1 MSELFLSIFNTA
13 VTAGWL
19 VLAVLVA
26 RLLLKNAPGWAKCTL
41 WAIVGLRLIW
51 PFELESIVSLVPSAQ
66 TLPPAELYDYTPEIH
81 TGIYAVNSTINPV
94 FTETFLSGPQNSVN
108 PLQVV
113 VMVASVL
120 WIIGMV
126 AMAGY
131 ALVSYLRLRHRVSAS
146 MPAGEG
152 VYLCDTISSPFILG
166 LVKPKIYLPSN
177 LPQEQWDAILSHER
191 AHLARRDHWWKPLG
205 FALLTV
211 FWFHP
216 LLWVAYVL
224 LCRDVE
230 VACDEKV
237 IRALSPEGKK
247 AYSQTLLECS
257 MPRKWITACPLA
269 FGETSV
275 KQRIKAVL
283 HYKKPTLWIITA
295 ALVICSV
302 LAVCF
307 LTDPMDDLGQ
317 PWVAT
322 SEAISNKQYVY
333 TKPGA
338 GSAFYINIY
347 SDGTFQYYAGMYSS
361 HIGLGDWELKDS
373 KLYLYDTT
381 LTNPMTFVFS
391 VTEDALTYIAAES
404 HPFMYVDV
412 ADGDLFRFQST
423 IVPPE
428 KLITEA
434 DVSGKMYVYE
444 KSNGS
449 NYFIAIE
456 EDGTFSYPDLYLSSA
471 MPFPEPSWELKDG
484 KLYLT
489 HSSKTFVF
497 RVERDAMVYLAEES
511 DAFQLVDV
519 ADGGRFVF
527 CVEISV
533 EDAKSFFPSDL
544 IGKALIYEYESRG
557 FMDRFIVWLNE
568 DGSCTY
574 HGSMLSS
581 QMHTS
586 TWHVEGDNLYILS
599 GNTETQT
606 YIIFRVGKD
615 GTLYKLDL
623 PAAKTTLLWVEVV
636 EQGIDYIIGKDH
648 EGNRWRI
655 RLTNDMIRR
664 DWKDTYGGVWVKF
677 YGTPEKLTDAFN
689 IYYSVQYEVTAL
701 SCWHHVEDETL
712 TSREN
717 VIGWVYDYCLYD
729 VDNDG
734 DVEECIISTGHTSG
748 FFTIHYS
755 VWQDGKC
762 EEEKLLY
769 MNHALGFAFDTDEN
783 GLFILSSEGDR
794 IYPGLYSNWIRH

>member
-26 RLLLKNAPGWAKCTL
+26 RLLLKNAPGWCKCAL

-131 ALVSYLRLRHRVSAS
+131 ALVSYLRLRHRVSVS

-166 LVKPKIYLPSN
+166 LVKPKIYLPSD
-177 LPQEQWDAILSHER
+177 LPQEQWDSILSHER

-205 FALLTV
+205 FALLTL

-237 IRALSPEGKK
+237 IKALSPEEKQ

-283 HYKKPTLWIITA
+283 HYKKPTLWIIIA

-307 LTDPMDDLGQ
+307 LTDPLDDPGQ
-317 PWVAT
+317 LWVAT
-322 SEAISNKQYVY
+322 SETISNKQYVY

-391 VTEDALTYIAAES
+391 VTEDSLAYIAAES

-412 ADGDLFRFQST
+412 ADGDLFRFHSA
-423 IVPPE
+423 IVPHE
-428 KLITEA
+428 ELITEA

-471 MPFPEPSWELKDG
+471 LPFPEPSWELKEG

-497 RVERDAMVYLAEES
+497 RVERDALVYLAEES
-511 DAFQLVDV
+511 DAFQLADV
-519 ADGGRFVF
+519 ADGSRFVF
-527 CVEISV
+527 YVEISV
-533 EDAKSFFPSDL
+533 EDAKTFFPADL

-557 FMDRFIVWLNE
+557 FMDRFTVWLHE

-574 HGSMLSS
+574 HESMISS
-581 QMHTS
+581 QIHTS

-599 GNTETQT
+599 SNTVTQT
-606 YIIFRVGKD
+606 YFIFRVGED
-615 GTLYKLDL
+615 GTLYKSDL
-623 PAAKTTLLWVEVV
+623 PIAKTTMIWVQVLE
-636 EQGIDYIIGKDH
+636 EKMDEIICLDS
-648 EGNRWRI
+648 EGNHWRVILPFNI
-655 RLTNDMIRR
+655 RCNLDHA
-664 DWKDTYGGVWVKF
+664 DGGVWVKY
-677 YGTPEKLTDAFN
+677 YGEPKELTGEDTA
-689 IYYSVQYEVTAL
+689 IRYEVIAQACWRFVENAAL
-701 SCWHHVEDETL
+701 FEGKEL
-712 TSREN
+712 RA
-717 VIGWVYDYCLYD
+717 IYDYCLYD

-734 DVEECIISTGHTSG
+734 HVEECIISMGHTSG
-748 FFTIHYS
+748 LFTIHYS

-769 MNHALGFAFDTDEN
+769 TKFAEGFAFAPDEN
-783 GLFILSSEGDR
+783 GIAILSSEGER
-794 IYPGLYSNWIRH
+794 FYPGLYSNGIKH

>member
-13 VTAGWL
+13 VIAGWL

-26 RLLLKNAPGWAKCTL
+26 RLLLKNAPGWAKCAL

-51 PFELESIVSLVPSAQ
+51 PFELESILSLVPSAQ
-66 TLPPAELYDYTPEIH
+66 TLPPAELMAPAPEIH
-81 TGIYAVNSTINPV
+81 TGIPYLNSAINP
-94 FTETFLSGPQNSVN
+94 TFAQTFQPEPAASVN

-113 VMVASVL
+113 VFIASVL
-120 WIIGMV
+120 WVIGMIV
-126 AMAGY
+126 MAAY
-131 ALVSYLRLRHRVSAS
+131 AAFSYLRLRRRVAVS

-152 VYLCDTISSPFILG
+152 VYLCDAISSPFILG
-166 LVKPKIYLPSN
+166 LVKPKIYLPSE
-177 LPQEQWDAILSHER
+177 LPREQWDAILSHER

-230 VACDEKV
+230 LACDEKV
-237 IRALSPEGKK
+237 IKDLSPEEKQS
-247 AYSQTLLECS
+247 YSQILLECS

-283 HYKKPTLWIITA
+283 HYKKPTLWIIIA

-307 LTDPMDDLGQ
+307 LTDPVDDQSQ

-391 VTEDALTYIAAES
+391 VTEDSLAYIAAES

-412 ADGDLFRFQST
+412 VDGDLFRFQST

-428 KLITEA
+428 ELITEA

-471 MPFPEPSWELKDG
+471 LPFPEPSWELKDG

-497 RVERDAMVYLAEES
+497 RVERDALVYLAEES

-527 CVEISV
+527 YVEISV

-615 GTLYKLDL
+615 GTLYKPDL
-623 PAAKTTLLWVEVV
+623 PIAKTTLIWVQVV
-636 EQGIDYIIGKDH
+636 DQTTDQIIGLDN
-648 EGNRWRI
+648 EGNHWRI
-655 RLTNDMIRR
+655 LLTNDMIRR
-664 DWKDTYGGVWVKF
+664 DLENTYGGIWVKY
-677 YGTPEKLTDAFN
+677 YGKPKQLDDAKGN
-689 IYYSVQYEVTAL
+689 ERYEITAL

-734 DVEECIISTGHTSG
+734 DVEECIISMGHTSG
-748 FFTIHYS
+748 LFTIHYS
-755 VWQDGKC
+755 VWQDGEC
-762 EEEKLLY
+762 EDEKLLRTNY
-769 MNHALGFAFDTDEN
+769 ALGFAFDTDEN

-794 IYPGLYSNWIRH
+794 IYPGLYSNGIKH

>member
-26 RLLLKNAPGWAKCTL
+26 RLLLKNAPGWSKCAL

-131 ALVSYLRLRHRVSAS
+131 ALVSYLRLRHRVSVS

-166 LVKPKIYLPSN
+166 LVKPKIYLPSD

-230 VACDEKV
+230 LACDEKV
-237 IRALSPEGKK
+237 IKTLSPEEKQ

-257 MPRKWITACPLA
+257 VPRKWITACPLA

-283 HYKKPTLWIITA
+283 HYKKPTLWIIIA
-295 ALVICSV
+295 ALVSCSV

-307 LTDPMDDLGQ
+307 LTDPLGEPDE

-322 SEAISNKQYVY
+322 AETISNKQYVY

-338 GSAFYINIY
+338 GSEFYINIY
-347 SDGTFQYYAGMYSS
+347 SDGTFQYYAGVYSS
-361 HIGLGDWELKDS
+361 HIGMGDWELKDS

-391 VTEDALTYIAAES
+391 VTEDSLAYIAAES

-412 ADGDLFRFQST
+412 VDGDLFRFQST

-428 KLITEA
+428 ELITEA

-471 MPFPEPSWELKDG
+471 LPFPEPSWELKDG

-497 RVERDAMVYLAEES
+497 RVERDALVYLAEES

-527 CVEISV
+527 YVEISV

-615 GTLYKLDL
+615 GTLYKPDL
-623 PAAKTTLLWVEVV
+623 PIAKTTLIWVQVV
-636 EQGIDYIIGKDH
+636 DQTTDQIIGLDN
-648 EGNRWRI
+648 EGNHWRI
-655 RLTNDMIRR
+655 LLTNDMIRR
-664 DWKDTYGGVWVKF
+664 DLENTYGGIWVKY
-677 YGTPEKLTDAFN
+677 YGKPKQLDDAKGN
-689 IYYSVQYEVTAL
+689 ERYEITAL

-769 MNHALGFAFDTDEN
+769 TNHALGFAFDTDEN

-794 IYPGLYSNWIRH
+794 IYPGFYSNGIRH